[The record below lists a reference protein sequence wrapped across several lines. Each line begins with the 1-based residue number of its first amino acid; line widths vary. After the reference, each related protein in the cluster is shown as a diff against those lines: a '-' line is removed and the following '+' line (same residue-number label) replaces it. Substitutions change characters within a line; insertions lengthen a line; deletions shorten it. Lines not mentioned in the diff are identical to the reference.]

1 MGRTLKVN
9 GAFVLILASALLW
22 ANIAWAV
29 PWNRLSEE
37 VEPTVAEELPIIE
50 YDPLTY
56 AQITYDEILPE
67 IFVVA
72 AAGETWT
79 CVNCGRVNP
88 ADAKY
93 CSACGT
99 TKEGG
104 SAGSGLS
111 DARVCPKCGFV
122 NEKSAKFCGDC
133 RYNFAR
139 PAGTAAGIE
148 TAYVPGRGYVPR
160 GAMIEPGH
168 ARTGLWVTGLLMWL
182 LVGPGIAAAGID
194 TRVAKE
200 LCFVGGTVYLVGQIL
215 FIVGIGAK
223 TKPVYASR
231 TGMDDDVQPRL
242 ACARR
247 SLEPEGLAVKV
258 ELPLFSF

>member
-9 GAFVLILASALLW
+9 GAFVLILASALMW

-29 PWNRLSEE
+29 PWNRI
-37 VEPTVAEELPIIE
+37 TEELPTRGSN
-50 YDPLTY
+50 PSTCGHV
-56 AQITYDEILPE
+56 AYDEVLPE
-67 IFVVA
+67 IFAVA

-122 NEKSAKFCGDC
+122 NEKGAKFCGDC

-139 PAGTAAGIE
+139 PEGTAAGLE
-148 TAYVPGRGYVPR
+148 MVYVPGRGYVPR
-160 GAMIEPGH
+160 GTMVEPGH
-168 ARTGLWVTGLLMWL
+168 ARTGLWATGLVMWL
-182 LVGPGIAAAGID
+182 LVGPGVLAAGITED
-194 TRVAKE
+194 S
-200 LCFVGGTVYLVGQIL
+200 VGLYTLGGIIYLTGQIL
-215 FIVGIGAK
+215 FIVGVGAK

-231 TGMDDDVQPRL
+231 AGLDDDVQPRL
-242 ACARR
+242 AYARK
-247 SLEPEGLAVKV
+247 SLEPDGFAVKAEV
-258 ELPLFSF
+258 PLLSF

>member
-9 GAFVLILASALLW
+9 AAFVLILASALLW

-37 VEPTVAEELPIIE
+37 VEATAAEELPIIE
-50 YDPLTY
+50 YAPLTY
-56 AQITYDEILPE
+56 GQITCDEISPA
-67 IFVVA
+67 IFAVA

-122 NEKSAKFCGDC
+122 NEKGAKFCGDC

-139 PAGTAAGIE
+139 PEGAAAGLE
-148 TAYVPGRGYVPR
+148 RAYVPGRGYVPR
-160 GAMIEPGH
+160 GTMVEPGH
-168 ARTGLWVTGLLMWL
+168 ARTGVWVTGLLMWL
-182 LVGPGIAAAGID
+182 LVGPGIAVAGIGND
-194 TRVAKE
+194 SKALYILGGVVWQ
-200 LCFVGGTVYLVGQIL
+200 VGEIL

-223 TKPVYASR
+223 TRPVYASR
-231 TGMDDDVQPRL
+231 TSLDDDVQPRL
-242 ACARR
+242 AYARK

>member
-9 GAFVLILASALLW
+9 GAFVLILASALMW

-29 PWNRLSEE
+29 PWNRINEE
-37 VEPTVAEELPIIE
+37 LDETAAEELPIIE
-50 YDPLTY
+50 YAPLTY

-79 CVNCGRVNP
+79 CASCGRVNP

-111 DARVCPKCGFV
+111 NARVCPKCGFV
-122 NEKSAKFCGDC
+122 NEKGAKFCGDC

-139 PAGTAAGIE
+139 PEGAAAE
-148 TAYVPGRGYVPR
+148 LEMVYVPGRGYVPR
-160 GAMIEPGH
+160 GTMIEPGH
-168 ARTGLWVTGLLMWL
+168 ARTGVWATGLVMWL
-182 LVGPGIAAAGID
+182 LVGPGVLAAGITED
-194 TRVAKE
+194 SFGLYT
-200 LCFVGGTVYLVGQIL
+200 LGGILYLTGQIL

-231 TGMDDDVQPRL
+231 TSLDDDVQPRL